1 VRDAILAARTTF
13 VSVRAEMGHVG
24 FARKGFSYLRAKRKY
39 GETHYNLWRMTVYAI
54 ASILSGTTFPLRLVL
69 YLAAGV
75 AVAFPVYVK
84 LMRLTAVGTAVAAAV
99 VSLYFLVITL
109 PLISLYLA
117 RTYKNVVGRP
127 LFVIDQTRTCL

>member
-1 VRDAILAARTTF
+1 
-13 VSVRAEMGHVG
+13 
-24 FARKGFSYLRAKRKY
+24 
-39 GETHYNLWRMTVYAI
+39 
-54 ASILSGTTFPLRLVL
+54 
-69 YLAAGV
+69 
-75 AVAFPVYVK
+75 
-84 LMRLTAVGTAVAAAV
+84 MRLTAVGTAVAAAV